1 MEQIPSDCLS
11 GFADNREWGLRS
23 KPVLKGQQKGTAGGG
38 HQLTFN
44 GVSGNLTL
52 QSNSA
57 LLFTQRKTVPGN
69 YRKSVA
75 RIINNSKR
83 SCLHSK

>member
-38 HQLTFN
+38 APTDF
-44 GVSGNLTL
+44 
-52 QSNSA
+52 
-57 LLFTQRKTVPGN
+57 
-69 YRKSVA
+69 
-75 RIINNSKR
+75 
-83 SCLHSK
+83 